1 MKLRPSLL
9 LAGLLLLAPTTLA
22 AAERATEPAKG
33 TNLVGTWVLDVSFD
47 PELAIPPFRAIQ
59 TFHAGG
65 TMTETSDLLATLVEG
80 PGAGAWRGQGSD
92 YESTFQLFVFDE
104 NKAPAGI
111 IEVRSRM
118 HLETSRRFSGRAE
131 AFLYP
136 PGETEPIELGGG
148 PIVGNRVRVTSL
160 AN

>member
-1 MKLRPSLL
+1 MKLRHSLL
-9 LAGLLLLAPTTLA
+9 LASLLLLAPTTLA
-22 AAERATEPAKG
+22 AEQAAAPAKG
-33 TNLVGTWVLDVSFD
+33 TNLVGSWVLDVSFD
-47 PELAIPPFRAIQ
+47 PELALPPFRAIQ

-65 TMTETSDLLATLVEG
+65 TMTETSDLLALLAEG
-80 PGAGAWRGQGSD
+80 PGAGVWRGQGSD
-92 YESTFQLFVFDE
+92 YESTFQLFIFDE

-111 IEVRSRM
+111 IEVRSRI
-118 HLETSRRFSGRAE
+118 HLETSRRFGGRAE

-136 PGETEPIELGGG
+136 PGESEPIPLGGG